1 MYIQIILFIVSLV
14 FYFESPDKYSLPFC
28 TAVFG
33 VFLVSSV
40 LFLRKTFKNR
50 NYFNFH
56 IFFLLSIFFT
66 NFAYPV
72 FIYPTDPEYF
82 SIFTFAF
89 DHNIISQ
96 GTALSQLAVSSYI
109 LGVTLVKL
117 SKKNVDVIE
126 YEYSFSPGLVKLL
139 HVLAVFFTLGFIGHV
154 IYMFKFEPDEETLN
168 TQIVNFCVI
177 IFSIAILVNNQ
188 NDKNELKNNI
198 LFFLKMNKMLLFCGA
213 AIILF
218 SLWFGDRGPA
228 IEMFFIFMFIFVHY
242 VSKIKLRVFIPM
254 IIFGLFIMTM
264 ISYTRGGDSN
274 LKSGSIGNTLNQA
287 SEEMG
292 EFGSFWNYGM
302 DLIVN
307 NRNLFV
313 ALEIGNNKELLYGKS
328 YFPYLFAP
336 IPGIP
341 TVLTENILGEKP
353 EYFATSTIITKYTG
367 LDWGVGSNAVGD
379 IYMNFGTY
387 GVVGIFFLF
396 GIFIARLEFSN
407 SIYGLLSFT
416 LIFALV
422 IYYPRSSLLE
432 QLSLVVRGII
442 ILFLIFVFTNN
453 PKSIKK
459 FKSTTTDTL

>member
-1 MYIQIILFIVSLV
+1 ML
-14 FYFESPDKYSLPFC
+14 YFESPDKYSLPFC

-33 VFLVSSV
+33 VFLASSF
-40 LFLRKTFKNR
+40 LFLRRTFKNR

-56 IFFLLSIFFT
+56 VFFLLSIFFT

-72 FIYPTDPEYF
+72 FIYPADPEYF

-109 LGVTLVKL
+109 VGVSLVKL
-117 SKKNVDVIE
+117 FKEKSDVVE
-126 YEYSFSPGLVKLL
+126 YEYLFSPSLISLL
-139 HVLAVFFTLGFIGHV
+139 HVLTIFFTLIFIGHV

-168 TQIVNFCVI
+168 TQIVNICVI
-177 IFSIAILVNNQ
+177 IFSIAILVNNL
-188 NDKNELKNNI
+188 NVKNQLQNNI
-198 LFFLKMNKMLLFCGA
+198 AFFFKTNKVLLFCGT

-228 IEMFFIFMFIFVHY
+228 IEIFFIFMFIFVYY
-242 VSKIKLRVFIPM
+242 VTKIKLRVFIPM

-264 ISYTRGGDSN
+264 ISYTRGSDSN

-313 ALEIGNNKELLYGKS
+313 ALEIGNNKELLHGKS

-336 IPGIP
+336 IPGLP
-341 TVLTENILGEKP
+341 TAITESVLGEKP

-379 IYMNFGTY
+379 IYMNFGTF
-387 GVVGIFFLF
+387 GVAAIFLLF
-396 GIFIARLEFSN
+396 GIFIARLEYSN

-432 QLSLVVRGII
+432 QLSLVVRGSI
-442 ILFLIFVFTNN
+442 ILFLIFMFTNN
-453 PKSIKK
+453 PKSVKK
-459 FKSTTTDTL
+459 IKSTANDNV